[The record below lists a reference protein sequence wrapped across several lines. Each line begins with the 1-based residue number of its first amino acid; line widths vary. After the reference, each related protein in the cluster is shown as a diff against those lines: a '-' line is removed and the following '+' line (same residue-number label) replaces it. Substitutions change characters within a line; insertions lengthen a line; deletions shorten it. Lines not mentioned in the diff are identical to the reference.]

1 MKYLLKNKLNS
12 LLILLTLF
20 VIPVAYAGNTILF
33 LGDSLTEGH
42 NLSKEASYPSVIGK
56 ILTQKGHKDIK
67 ILNGGVSGST
77 TASGMSRLRWFL
89 KAKPNILVLALGA
102 NDGLR
107 GTKLSET
114 KKNLENIITKAQEK
128 QMKVIL
134 CGMLL
139 PTNYGEKYREEFSA
153 LYTSLA
159 KKYKLKMVPFLL
171 DGVAGNKDLNLPD
184 GIHPNEKGYE
194 IVAKNVLK
202 VLEKE
207 L

>member
-1 MKYLLKNKLNS
+1 MIKIFKFIS
-12 LLILLTLF
+12 LFIITLS
-20 VIPVAYAGNTILF
+20 VIPRLYAGNTILF

-42 NLSKEASYPSVIGK
+42 NLSKEFSYPTVVGNMLSK
-56 ILTQKGHKDIK
+56 KGHKDIK

-77 TASGMSRLRWFL
+77 TASGLSRLRWFM

-107 GTKLSET
+107 GTKLESTE
-114 KKNLENIITKAQEK
+114 KNLRAIVTMAQANK
-128 QMKVIL
+128 IKVIL
-134 CGMLL
+134 CGMML
-139 PTNYGEKYREEFSA
+139 PPNYGKSYTQKFSKIF
-153 LYTSLA
+153 LDIS
-159 KKYKLKMVPFLL
+159 KEYKLKTVPFLL
-171 DGVAGNKDLNLPD
+171 KGVAGNKELNLAD

-194 IVAKNVLK
+194 VVAKNILE